1 MVNVQKQASLN
12 TYLTKRI
19 AAFYGLYV
27 LDAQVTCYC
36 IVSSLVC
43 TRESS

>member
-1 MVNVQKQASLN
+1 MNVQKQASLN

-27 LDAQVTCYC
+27 LDAQVMLLHRQFSC
-36 IVSSLVC
+36 VHA
-43 TRESS
+43 